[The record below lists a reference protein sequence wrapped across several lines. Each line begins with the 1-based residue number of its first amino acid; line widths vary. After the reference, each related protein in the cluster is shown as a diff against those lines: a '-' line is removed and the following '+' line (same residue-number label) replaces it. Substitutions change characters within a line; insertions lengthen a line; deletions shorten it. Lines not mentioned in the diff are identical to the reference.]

1 MVRGGV
7 RLGHSFNRTN
17 CQVAYGVGRR
27 QAFEEVAADLPLWQY
42 HAVLDDRTRPRH
54 RALDGLTL
62 PADHEFWNEHYPP
75 WGFNCRCTVTAMAKM
90 PTGYNHQNP
99 SGEAELVYD
108 KSGIPAKAEV
118 GTAVYDLN
126 VGKFKGIPAQGG
138 LGEVIE
144 AGAKRAKESRK

>member
-1 MVRGGV
+1 
-7 RLGHSFNRTN
+7 
-17 CQVAYGVGRR
+17 
-27 QAFEEVAADLPLWQY
+27 
-42 HAVLDDRTRPRH
+42 
-54 RALDGLTL
+54 
-62 PADHEFWNEHYPP
+62 
-75 WGFNCRCTVTAMAKM
+75 MAKM